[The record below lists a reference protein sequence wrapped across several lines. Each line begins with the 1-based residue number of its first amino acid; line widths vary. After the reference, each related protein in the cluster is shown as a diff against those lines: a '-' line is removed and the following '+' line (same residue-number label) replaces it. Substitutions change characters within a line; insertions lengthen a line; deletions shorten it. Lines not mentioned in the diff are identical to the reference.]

1 MKPMTAND
9 STSAPRRE
17 TFNLGD
23 AVSVVGVCV
32 DEETWRFLGVFA
44 GSTGLIQLRGRVG
57 QYRDTQDQDSLVESL
72 ASLAP
77 DVCLVDF
84 DKDRHAAAV
93 VAERIH
99 SGLPETAV
107 FAVSSQT
114 HPEAILEAMRS
125 GCGEYLVKPL
135 EREQLVKAVAR
146 IGSRRKDKEKQDQGR
161 AQVLAFLG
169 SKGGCGT
176 TTLATQLGALL
187 SSSFSRNSL
196 LLDLHPDFGDAALYL
211 KLTKGR
217 FHFFEL
223 LENADR
229 LDSDFLQSFVMRHS
243 SGLDLIP
250 APEGSVASR
259 EALPGGALAH
269 TLNFLRARYEFILV
283 DLPPALNEENLAV
296 IRDCDQLYLVT
307 VAEVSAIRNVVRQ
320 LEYFASKNIPR
331 DKVRVVL
338 NRHHKRNVVS
348 DAQIEKV
355 LEQKI
360 FWRVPNQYPQVVKT
374 IHEGDPVAQLSSSE
388 VTQNLKEW
396 AESIGKR
403 PGTEAKK
410 KESKGILG
418 FWNR

>member
-1 MKPMTAND
+1 MTPMTVND
-9 STSAPRRE
+9 STSASRRE
-17 TFNLGD
+17 GFNLGEPI
-23 AVSVVGVCV
+23 SVVGVCL
-32 DEETWRFLGVFA
+32 DEETWRLLGLFA
-44 GSTGLIQLRGRVG
+44 GSTGLIQLRTRVG
-57 QYRDTQDQDSLVESL
+57 DYRSAQDQDAILESL
-72 ASLAP
+72 GHPAP
-77 DVCLVDF
+77 DICLVDF
-84 DKDRHAAAV
+84 DKDRSGAAM

-135 EREQLVKAVAR
+135 DREQLVKAIAR
-146 IGSRRKDKEKQDQGR
+146 IGSRRKEKQEQGR
-161 AQVLAFLG
+161 AQILAFMG

-187 SSSFSRNSL
+187 ASSFSRSSL

-229 LDSDFLQSFVMRHS
+229 LDADFLQSFVMRHS
-243 SGLDLIP
+243 SGLELIP

-259 EALPGGALAH
+259 EALPAGALAH
-269 TLNFLRARYEFILV
+269 TLNFLRLRYEFILV

-307 VAEVSAIRNVVRQ
+307 VAEVSAVRNVIRQ
-320 LEYFASKNIPR
+320 LEYLKNRDIPR
-331 DKVRVVL
+331 AKIRIVV
-338 NRHHKRNVVS
+338 NRHNKRNVVS

-355 LEQKI
+355 LEQEI
-360 FWRVPNQYPQVVKT
+360 YWRVPNQYPEVVKT
-374 IHEGDPVAQLSSSE
+374 IHEGDPIAQLSRSE
-388 VTQNLKEW
+388 VTRNLEGW
-396 AESIGKR
+396 AESIGKK
-403 PGTEAKK
+403 PDAKK
-410 KESKGILG
+410 KEGKRILG
-418 FWNR
+418 LWNR

>member
-9 STSAPRRE
+9 STSASRRE
-17 TFNLGD
+17 SFNLGE

-32 DEETWRFLGVFA
+32 DDEMWRVLGLFA
-44 GSTGLIQLRGRVG
+44 GSTGLIQLRARVPD
-57 QYRDTQDQDSLVESL
+57 YRSAQDPDALLESL
-72 ASLAP
+72 GNSRP
-77 DVCLVDF
+77 DICLVDF
-84 DKDRHAAAV
+84 DKDRQSAAMA
-93 VAERIH
+93 AERIH

-135 EREQLVKAVAR
+135 DREQLVKAIAR
-146 IGSRRKDKEKQDQGR
+146 IGSRRKEKQEQGR
-161 AQVLAFLG
+161 SQLLAFMG

-187 SSSFSRNSL
+187 ASSFSRNSL

-229 LDSDFLQSFVMRHS
+229 LDADFLQSFVMRHS

-259 EALPGGALAH
+259 EVLPAGALTH
-269 TLNFLRARYEFILV
+269 TLSFLRSRYEFILV

-296 IRDCDQLYLVT
+296 IRDCDQLYLIT
-307 VAEVSAIRNVVRQ
+307 VAEVSAVRNVVRQ
-320 LEYFASKNIPR
+320 LEYFASKDIAR
-331 DKVRVVL
+331 AKIRIIL
-338 NRHHKRNVVS
+338 NRHHKRNVIS

-355 LEQKI
+355 LEQEI

-374 IHEGDPVAQLSSSE
+374 IHEGDPVAQLSRSE
-388 VTQNLKEW
+388 VTRNLEEW

-403 PGTEAKK
+403 PGTEEKK
-410 KESKGILG
+410 KEGKGLLG
-418 FWNR
+418 LWGR